1 MPVLFWGVRLV
12 RNFEAFVAM
21 AAFAIMILVVLG
33 NVIIRFTTGMSLV
46 FTEEIAY
53 LTFGYSVFFGATLLF
68 RHRAMIAVDL
78 VVDLLPERLRRAAH
92 IINYLILI
100 AVCGY
105 FFKLSLGLAVTGWVR
120 RTAFLDI
127 PYFWVNLAP
136 TIAFGLMTLYSVW
149 FLVILLRGGDL
160 PSVELEEQM

>member
-12 RNFEAFVAM
+12 RNFEAIVAM
-21 AAFAIMILVVLG
+21 VAFAIMNLVVLG

-53 LTFGYSVFFGATLLF
+53 LTFGYSVFFGAALLF

-78 VVDLLPERLRRAAH
+78 VVDMLPERLKRGAH
-92 IINYLILI
+92 ILNYLILI
-100 AVCGY
+100 VVCGY
-105 FFKLSLGLAVTGWVR
+105 FFKLSLGLALTGWVR
-120 RTAFLDI
+120 RTAFLEI

-149 FLVILLRGGDL
+149 FLAILLRGGEL
-160 PSVELEEQM
+160 PSVDLEEQM